1 MTHITACFNRG
12 PQKKF
17 QKVNLNKKLL
27 FHNRWKIEDTSIILS
42 FYILFLDDKLT
53 QIHLW
58 QERSQDFK
66 QYYMSNNTIILN
78 IILYIWISRHS
89 FENASAF
96 IIALLSYGTNG
107 ETEVTN
113 LKMKFISSNLEA
125 VSTLVHSFWIHD
137 RNSKIPGSDGY
148 RGKSN

>member
-1 MTHITACFNRG
+1 MFFYESFLGFYLYHRMTHITACFNRG

-66 QYYMSNNTIILN
+66 QYYMSNSTIILN
-78 IILYIWISRHS
+78 IILYI
-89 FENASAF
+89 
-96 IIALLSYGTNG
+96 
-107 ETEVTN
+107 
-113 LKMKFISSNLEA
+113 
-125 VSTLVHSFWIHD
+125 
-137 RNSKIPGSDGY
+137 
-148 RGKSN
+148 